1 MKFDKIIEEAE
12 ENNKL
17 HALKGFIDKDK
28 QFQQLFKDIEQLLA
42 FSYKVYETIKN
53 NQTDVREYI
62 MQHMGLGG
70 DDPEALP
77 PDQKEIF
84 NNVMNL
90 ELLPDMLEDHAGLIR
105 RILNPQ

>member
-12 ENNKL
+12 ETHKL
-17 HALKGFIDKDK
+17 NALKGFIDKDK
-28 QFQQLFKDIEQLLA
+28 QFQQLFKDAEHLIS
-42 FSYKVYETIKN
+42 FSYKVYEAIKN
-53 NQTDVREYI
+53 NQADVREYI
-62 MQHMGLGG
+62 LQHAGLGDG
-70 DDPEALP
+70 DPATLP